1 MISSLLTYQAKKKTS
16 KVWTSKK
23 YDPKNLDL
31 VNLISMMK
39 KDQLK
44 STYKLILELTLRK
57 ISVVL

>member
-1 MISSLLTYQAKKKTS
+1 MTS

-31 VNLISMMK
+31 VHLISMMK
-39 KDQLK
+39 KEQLK
-44 STYKLILELTLRK
+44 STYKLILELSLRK